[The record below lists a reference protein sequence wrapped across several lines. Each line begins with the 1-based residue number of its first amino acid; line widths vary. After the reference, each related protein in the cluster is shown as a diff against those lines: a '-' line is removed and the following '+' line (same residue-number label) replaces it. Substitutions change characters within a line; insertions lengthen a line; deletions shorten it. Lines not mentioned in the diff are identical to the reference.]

1 MAKTISTAICYAI
14 AIALASCLASLSA
27 GHWFIQLEGQPN
39 WVIAV
44 AVLGS
49 VCVSLLVAI
58 CAFLAGRGFSKVLLV
73 SAAVVFIG
81 ADTFQNGL
89 GYQTLTGLTVSGE
102 VEAAQS
108 RLSNAQNALQGIV
121 LPERACLCPKTK
133 AADLAQYEAKR
144 VTPLA
149 EIAEAKAE
157 LAKLNT
163 PKASDLSVMGV
174 MLAIQLALAGL
185 FGALGRG
192 GTKATATVALS
203 VPQASNVVR
212 FKRPQMDAKD
222 QRTWAKIAK
231 A

>member
-1 MAKTISTAICYAI
+1 MANKLSTAICYTI
-14 AIALASCLASLSA
+14 AIAFTACLASLSA
-27 GHWFIQLEGQPN
+27 GHWIIQLEGQPN
-39 WVIAV
+39 WVTAFV
-44 AVLGS
+44 VVGS
-49 VCVSLLVAI
+49 VCVSLLVAV

-73 SAAVVFIG
+73 SAIVFLI
-81 ADTFQNGL
+81 ADTYQNGL
-89 GYQTLTGLTVSGE
+89 GYQTVTSLTVSGE

-149 EIAEAKAE
+149 EIAKAE
-157 LAKLNT
+157 AAIAKLNT

-192 GTKATATVALS
+192 GTRATATVALS

-212 FKRPQMDAKD
+212 FTRPQMDAKD